1 MAVRAYIS
9 NIARGWPVAKQE
21 AILADWVPG
30 WPNVTVFRD
39 ILDARTRQAHQAVD
53 LVNRAAMLRP
63 TSSKLGGEVIYV
75 ASLAVL
81 AWSKSDFTKVLSDTA
96 RRGATIQALDGAD
109 VPSAPGFMA
118 AKVEGSRRQARQNGT
133 RIAADRRAAEA
144 EAKAMPFKERW
155 RDKTERT
162 ADLLAEMG
170 LSRNTASKYLG
181 RRELVLKRVEA
192 QLKRKARD
200 EQAAAD

>member
-9 NIARGWPVAKQE
+9 NIAPGWPVARQE
-21 AILADWVPG
+21 AMLADWVPG

-39 ILDARTRQAHQAVD
+39 ILDARTRQAHQSVD

-63 TSSKLGGEVIYV
+63 IGRQREGETIYV

-81 AWSKSDFTKVLSDTA
+81 AWSKNDFVDVLEA
-96 RRGATIQALDGAD
+96 AKRRGAFIEALDGMNIPS
-109 VPSAPGFMA
+109 VPAFAA

-200 EQAAAD
+200 EQSAAD